1 MKVYLSK
8 INESWIIDRVRQEWY
23 EHYKNIS
30 TRDIKNADIIWIIA
44 PWVWKKLPKN
54 QLKSKKIICSYYHFD
69 FENFSL
75 EEFEDLDQYVDE
87 YHVISEKT
95 KKCF

>member
-44 PWVWKKLPKN
+44 PVWKKLPKN
-54 QLKSKKIICSYYHFD
+54 QLKK
-69 FENFSL
+69 
-75 EEFEDLDQYVDE
+75 
-87 YHVISEKT
+87 
-95 KKCF
+95 